1 MNPEPAMYAAVL
13 RLSRS
18 DVKAL
23 RVTDAYSVHRVV
35 YDLFADARDEAQK
48 QGSQAS
54 GILYADKG
62 GDFHHRQILLLADR
76 LPNLSPQHGTVDYKP
91 ISPQFLDH
99 RRYAFEVVVNPTRR
113 DSQSS
118 KLVAVRG
125 REAIA
130 DWFAERA
137 IASWGFRVDR
147 QRLQVDQITVQCFAK
162 SGHTVTHG
170 SAALKGALEVLD
182 QDRFKESFRRG
193 IGRGRA
199 FGFGLMQIVPL

>member
-1 MNPEPAMYAAVL
+1 MTPEPKQYAAVL
-13 RLSRS
+13 RLSRG

-23 RVTDAYSVHRVV
+23 RVADAYSVHRVV
-35 YDLFADARDEAQK
+35 YNLYTDTRDEAQK
-48 QGSQAS
+48 NASLPS

-91 ISPQFLDH
+91 ISPQFLEH
-99 RRYAFEVVVNPTRR
+99 QRYAFEIVVNPTRR
-113 DSQSS
+113 DGKNS

-137 IASWGFRVDR
+137 ATSWGFRVER
-147 QRLQVDQITVQCFAK
+147 ELLQVDRMTVQRFTK
-162 SGHTVTHG
+162 GGHTVTHG
-170 SAALKGALEVLD
+170 SAALKGELEVLD
-182 QDRFKESFRRG
+182 QDSFKESFRRG

-199 FGFGLMQIVPL
+199 FGFGLLQIVPL